1 MAHAAVISLQQKLQ
15 EILKGDNFHYPA
27 LRQAVSSWQAFLED
41 SLSIRNAP
49 EAVEY
54 LEKQVKY
61 LATELLGS
69 IDLYDLEKST
79 PGFYPS
85 SWELFQ
91 KEVVT
96 AGSNSIK
103 AYLMKVMSARNDN
116 DALTTWNTV
125 ESDSEYTPY
134 LQATVL
140 DLDNDLMT
148 IKSRLIGPP
157 SKLDVVSIVGMGG
170 IGKTTLAR
178 EVYDDLY
185 MEHHFYIR
193 AWITVS
199 QMHQHR
205 EMLLGILRCFSM
217 VNDNTYLKSTEQLAE
232 QVYRSLKGRRYLIA
246 MDDVWDTNA
255 WDVVK
260 RSFPDD
266 NNGSRVILTSR
277 LANVGI
283 YVSSGSPPHYM
294 RCLTVEQSLKLFNL
308 KVFGRETCPL
318 ELENATKQIVEKC
331 QGLPLAIVVVAGFCS
346 KISKTENCWEDIA
359 HKIGLIVSRDTEE
372 CLDLLA
378 LSYKHLPHHL
388 KPCFLYMGVFP
399 KDFEI
404 SVSRLIKLWIAA
416 KFVNCTPERDFEEV
430 AEGYLRDLIDRSL
443 ILVKKRTS
451 SGMVKTCEVHDLL
464 HDLIIREAWKERS
477 IYFTKSNVILSP
489 PVASFEHRI
498 IFNFRRVPIEIFREI
513 SFGEPSSLPDASSF
527 ICFGRDGTP
536 GSCSQVDSFITFTN
550 FKWLTVLDICFQPFD
565 HLPSEIWQLSTL
577 RYLALASF
585 SVLPPSV
592 CNLRCLQTLI
602 RYSHQS
608 SICLPAEIWEI
619 EQLRHL
625 YFRKCCYFPK
635 VQPEQKDYQGRFS
648 HSNLALTK
656 LQTFSYHLGESSR
669 SNLALTKLQ
678 TLSYITFGSI
688 KRRFFKDMPNL
699 KKLGI
704 RESEE
709 ECSTAKQISGK
720 LKKLVRL
727 EHLERLKCFFINPWI
742 LKQCDVFPP
751 TLKKLTLRGCQL
763 PWNQMTILCKLPQLE
778 VLKLK
783 DYAFQ
788 GSEWEPTAEC
798 FQQLKF
804 LLLDGTD
811 VIHWKASSIQ
821 FPKLES
827 LVLKNCYCLYEIP
840 DDVAGIPTLQFIEL
854 YHCSTS
860 ADDSANR
867 IQEEQLIMGIDDLVV
882 RIHKF
887 YNSEPAET

>member
-1 MAHAAVISLQQKLQ
+1 MAHAAVVSLQQKLQ
-15 EILKGDNFHYPA
+15 EMLEGDNSCYHEI
-27 LRQAVSSWQAFLED
+27 RQAVSSWHAFLED
-41 SLSIRNAP
+41 SLSVTSAP
-49 EAVEY
+49 EAVDY
-54 LEKQVKY
+54 LEKRLKY
-61 LATELLGS
+61 LATQLLDSINLYELKRRSGC
-69 IDLYDLEKST
+69 
-79 PGFYPS
+79 YPQ
-85 SWELFQ
+85 SWKVFQ
-91 KEVVT
+91 GEFMT
-96 AGSNSIK
+96 AGSDSINE
-103 AYLMKVMSARNDN
+103 YLKKVMNARNDI
-116 DALTTWNTV
+116 DSLPISDTV
-125 ESDSEYTPY
+125 ESNSEYSPN

-140 DLDNDLMT
+140 ELDDDLMT

-157 SKLDVVSIVGMGG
+157 SKLDVISIVGMGG

-178 EVYDDLY
+178 QVYDDIY

-205 EMLLGILRCFSM
+205 EMLLGILRCFSL

-246 MDDVWDTNA
+246 MDDVWDTSA

-266 NNGSRVILTSR
+266 KNGSRVILTSR

-283 YVSSGSPPHYM
+283 YASSGSPHYM
-294 RCLTVEQSLKLFNL
+294 QCLSVEESLKLFNL
-308 KVFGRETCPL
+308 KAFGRETCPL
-318 ELENATKQIVEKC
+318 ELEKATKQIVEKC

-346 KISKTENCWEDIA
+346 KISKTENCWEDVA
-359 HKIGLIVSRDTEE
+359 HKIGMVVSRGTEE
-372 CLDLLA
+372 CLDLLT
-378 LSYKHLPHHL
+378 LSYNHLPHHL
-388 KPCFLYMGVFP
+388 KPCFLYMGAFP

-416 KFVNCTPERDFEEV
+416 EYVRCKPEKDFEEV
-430 AEGYLRDLIDRSL
+430 ADGYLRDLIDRSL
-443 ILVKKRTS
+443 IMVKRRTS
-451 SGMVKTCEVHDLL
+451 SGKVKTCEVHDLL
-464 HDLIIREAWKERS
+464 HDLILRVAWKERS
-477 IYFTKSNVILSP
+477 IYFAKSNVIVYQ

-498 IFNFRRVPIEIFREI
+498 IFYFPNVYDK
-513 SFGEPSSLPDASSF
+513 SSLPRASSF
-527 ICFGRDGTP
+527 LCFGRDGTP
-536 GSCSQVDSFITFTN
+536 GSCSQVDSFLTFTN
-550 FKWLTVLDICFQPFD
+550 FTCLTVLDMCFQPFD
-565 HLPSEIWQLSTL
+565 HLPSEIWELSQL

-585 SVLPPSV
+585 SVLPSSV
-592 CNLRCLQTLI
+592 RNLRCLRTLI
-602 RYSHQS
+602 RYSHQA
-608 SICLPAEIWEI
+608 SICLPAEIWVI
-619 EQLRHL
+619 KQLRHL
-625 YFRKCCYFPK
+625 YFRKCFYFPN
-635 VQPEQKDYQGRFS
+635 VQPEQENYLLKLSRP
-648 HSNLALTK
+648 NLALTK
-656 LQTFSYHLGESSR
+656 LQDRYNLGECSFSSV
-669 SNLALTKLQ
+669 ALTNLQ

-688 KRRFFKDMPNL
+688 TRRVFEGMPNL

-709 ECSTAKQISGK
+709 ECLTAEQMSGK
-720 LKKLVRL
+720 LKKLVLL
-727 EHLERLKCFFINPWI
+727 EHLETFKGFFIKPWI

-763 PWNQMTILCKLPQLE
+763 PWDQMTILCKLPKLE

-788 GSEWEPTAEC
+788 GSEWEPTDER

-811 VIHWKASSIQ
+811 LIHWKASSIQ

-840 DDVAGIPTLQFIEL
+840 DEVAEIPTLQFIEL
-854 YHCSTS
+854 YHCSSS

-867 IQEEQLIMGIDDLVV
+867 IQEEQHSIGNDDLVV

-887 YNSEPAET
+887 YNSEP

>member
-1 MAHAAVISLQQKLQ
+1 MAHAAVVSLQQKLQ
-15 EILKGDNFHYPA
+15 QMLFLQARFPLFDMNFRF
-27 LRQAVSSWQAFLED
+27 LCRVVSTWHAFLED
-41 SLSIRNAP
+41 SLSKRNAP
-49 EAVEY
+49 EAVEH
-54 LEKQVKY
+54 LESRVKY
-61 LATELLGS
+61 LVPQLLDC
-69 IDLYDLEKST
+69 IHLYELEKRS
-79 PGFYPS
+79 PNFNRVGLKVFQD
-85 SWELFQ
+85 EL
-91 KEVVT
+91 VT
-96 AGSNSIK
+96 AASDSIK
-103 AYLMKVMSARNDN
+103 EYLMKVMNGPNDI
-116 DALTTWNTV
+116 DALSTWNTV

-178 EVYDDLY
+178 QVYDDIY

-255 WDVVK
+255 WDDIK

-266 NNGSRVILTSR
+266 KNGSRVILTSR

-283 YVSSGSPPHYM
+283 YASSGSPPYYM
-294 RCLTVEQSLKLFNL
+294 RCLSVEQSLKLFNL

-331 QGLPLAIVVVAGFCS
+331 RGLPLAIVVVAGFCS
-346 KISKTENCWEDIA
+346 KISKTESCWEDIA
-359 HKIGLIVSRDTEE
+359 HKTGLIVSRDTEE

-577 RYLALASF
+577 RYLALANF
-585 SVLPPSV
+585 SVLPRSV
-592 CNLRCLQTLI
+592 CNLLCLQTLI
-602 RYSHQS
+602 RYNHQD
-608 SICLPAEIWEI
+608 SICLPAEIWKTK
-619 EQLRHL
+619 QLRHL
-625 YFRKCCYFPK
+625 YFRKYCYFPE
-635 VQPEQKDYQGRFS
+635 VQPEQKDYQGRSS
-648 HSNLALTK
+648 HSKLSLTK
-656 LQTFSYHLGESSR
+656 LLTFSYRLGQSSR

-699 KKLGI
+699 MKLGI
-704 RESEE
+704 REHKQ
-709 ECSTAKQISGK
+709 ECLTAEQMSGNLKQ
-720 LKKLVRL
+720 LVLL
-727 EHLERLKCFFINPWI
+727 EHLERLKCFFIKPWI

-763 PWNQMTILCKLPQLE
+763 PWNQMAILCKLPKLE

-783 DYAFQ
+783 YYAFQ
-788 GSEWEPTAEC
+788 GSEWEPTEEH
-798 FQQLKF
+798 FQRLKF

-811 VIHWKASSIQ
+811 LIHWKASSIQ

-827 LVLKNCYCLYEIP
+827 LVLKNCCCLYEIP
-840 DDVAGIPTLQFIEL
+840 DDVA
-854 YHCSTS
+854 
-860 ADDSANR
+860 
-867 IQEEQLIMGIDDLVV
+867 
-882 RIHKF
+882 
-887 YNSEPAET
+887 